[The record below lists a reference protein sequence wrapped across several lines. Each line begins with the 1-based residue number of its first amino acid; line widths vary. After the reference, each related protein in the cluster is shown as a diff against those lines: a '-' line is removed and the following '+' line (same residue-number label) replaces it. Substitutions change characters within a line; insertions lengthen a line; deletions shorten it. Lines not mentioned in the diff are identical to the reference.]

1 MSGPRG
7 VQPSWRGW
15 AWLGQAPAGL
25 FRVLEVGWG
34 QLSGTP
40 GLVRSLEPPHLAPD
54 SLQDPSALWA
64 GLPSGPVGMGARHMA
79 WGCSLLSEPLPHP
92 HPPPPGLAPH
102 HSHPDAQASFSVA
115 FNKLHGLS
123 LWRPISPGSIRKGP
137 GA

>member
-40 GLVRSLEPPHLAPD
+40 GLVSPLTW
-54 SLQDPSALWA
+54 LQIASRILLPCGLVFPQVLWA
-64 GLPSGPVGMGARHMA
+64 WEPDTWPGAA
-79 WGCSLLSEPLPHP
+79 LCSLSLFPTPTP
-92 HPPPPGLAPH
+92 HPPALPPITPILMLKLVSLWP
-102 HSHPDAQASFSVA
+102 STSCTASP
-115 FNKLHGLS
+115 S